1 MKTRKKFKTPSTI
14 YPVVIEY
21 SAEDEGYVAR
31 VPALKYCSA
40 WGETYEQAAHE
51 IQIAMGL
58 WLASAKAH
66 GTPIPPPIKNA
77 QLSTAAE
84 LLNLTALAR
93 ESGIP
98 AQTLFAKLRRGTT
111 LKSGEAL
118 AIARALNEAG
128 LHLVAKAG

>member
-1 MKTRKKFKTPSTI
+1 MKNRAKAKTPSAA

-21 SAEDEGYVAR
+21 SAEDEGYIAR

-40 WGETYEQAAHE
+40 FGETYEQAAHE
-51 IQIAMGL
+51 IEIAMRL
-58 WLASAKAH
+58 WLESAKAH
-66 GTPIPPPIKNA
+66 GTPIPPPIENTE
-77 QLSTAAE
+77 LSAAAE

-93 ESGIP
+93 EAGIP
-98 AQTLFAKLRRGTT
+98 AQTLFAKLRRGTS
-111 LKSGEAL
+111 LKSDEAL